1 MIKQYDMA
9 FSLGFSCGASMALR
23 AVGLQFASYPMDW
36 VGSPG
41 LAASARM
48 IATGFSG
55 WVEKDDLRLHDIR
68 RGALN
73 KHVYLNVRTGFG
85 FPHDFSSFVGFDEAY
100 PEVRAKYDRRIARF
114 YEAAGKA
121 KRLLAV
127 YIESPVEARAPNAEL
142 EGARKAIVGRFPG
155 ATVDL
160 LYFHEGVGVEQPVV
174 EEIAPGLTV
183 VQVEYRE
190 LERGQVMHTVDHSR
204 IVRYLKENVFVA
216 DVRSAEEKSG
226 YVSRK
231 KSKRAQQWG
240 SGGVFRRFVNRVSYR
255 LYRKL
260 EKRLVAEGL
269 VPWEGPLWF
278 VKFDGK

>member
-1 MIKQYDMA
+1 MKSYDLA
-9 FSLGFSCGASMALR
+9 FSLGFSCGASTALR
-23 AVGLQFASYPMDW
+23 AAGLQHASYPLDW

-41 LAASARM
+41 VVASARA
-48 IATGFSG
+48 IAADFSG
-55 WVEKDDLRLHDIR
+55 WLERDDLRLYDIR

-73 KHVYLNVRTGFG
+73 KHVYLNARTGFG

-114 YEAAGKA
+114 YEIAGKA

-127 YIESPVEARAPNAEL
+127 YIEFPVKGRTPNAEL
-142 EGARKAIVGRFPG
+142 EEARKVIAARFPE

-160 LYFHEGVGVEQPVV
+160 LCFHEGVGVERPVV
-174 EEIAPGLTV
+174 EEFAPGLTA

-204 IVRYLKENVFVA
+204 IARYLRENVSVA

-226 YVSRK
+226 YAAQK
-231 KSKRAQQWG
+231 AAKRAEKWG
-240 SGGVFRRFVNRVSYR
+240 SGGALRRLVNRVSYR

-278 VKFDGK
+278 VKFDSK

>member
-1 MIKQYDMA
+1 MKSYDLA
-9 FSLGFSCGASMALR
+9 FSLGFSCGASTALR
-23 AVGLQFASYPMDW
+23 VAGLQQASYPLDW
-36 VGSPG
+36 IGSPG
-41 LAASARM
+41 IVASARM
-48 IATGFSG
+48 IAANFSG
-55 WVEKDDLRLHDIR
+55 WLEKEDLRLYDIR

-114 YEAAGKA
+114 YETAGKA
-121 KRLLAV
+121 ERLLAV
-127 YIESPVEARAPNAEL
+127 YVEFPVKGRAPNAEL
-142 EGARKAIVGRFPG
+142 EEARKTIAARFPG
-155 ATVDL
+155 AKVDL
-160 LYFHEGVGVEQPVV
+160 LYFHEGIGVERPVV
-174 EEIAPGLTV
+174 EEIAPGLTA

-204 IVRYLKENVFVA
+204 IARYLRENVSVA

-226 YVSRK
+226 YAAQRK
-231 KSKRAQQWG
+231 ARRTEKWG
-240 SGGVFRRFVNRVSYR
+240 SGGALRRLVNRVSYR

-278 VKFDGK
+278 VKFDSK

>member
-1 MIKQYDMA
+1 MRSYDLA
-9 FSLGFSCGASMALR
+9 FSLGFSCGASTALR
-23 AVGLQFASYPMDW
+23 VAGLQHASYPLDW

-41 LAASARM
+41 VVASARA
-48 IATGFSG
+48 IAADFSG
-55 WVEKDDLRLHDIR
+55 WLERDDLRLYDIR

-73 KHVYLNVRTGFG
+73 KHVYLNSRTGFG

-100 PEVRAKYDRRIARF
+100 PEVCAKYDRRIARF
-114 YEAAGKA
+114 CEIAGKA

-127 YIESPVEARAPNAEL
+127 YIEFPVKGRASNAEL
-142 EGARKAIVGRFPG
+142 AEARKVIAARFPG

-160 LYFHEGVGVEQPVV
+160 LYFHEGVGVVRPVV
-174 EEIAPGLTV
+174 EEIAPGLTA

-204 IVRYLKENVFVA
+204 IARYLRENVSVT
-216 DVRSAEEKSG
+216 DGRSAEKESAYK
-226 YVSRK
+226 VQK
-231 KSKRAQQWG
+231 KAKRAQQWG
-240 SGGVFRRFVNRVSYR
+240 AGGVFRRLVNRVSYR

-278 VKFDGK
+278 VKFDSK

>member
-1 MIKQYDMA
+1 MIEQYDLA
-9 FSLGFSCGASMALR
+9 FSLGFSCSASMALR
-23 AVGLQFASYPMDW
+23 AVAFQFASYPLDW

-41 LAASARM
+41 VVASAKA
-48 IATGFSG
+48 IAADFSG
-55 WVEKDDLRLHDIR
+55 WLEKDDLRLYDIR

-73 KHVYLNVRTGFG
+73 KHVYLNARTGFG

-114 YEAAGKA
+114 YETAGKS
-121 KRLLAV
+121 KRMLAV
-127 YIESPVEARAPNAEL
+127 YIEFPVKGRASNAEL
-142 EGARKAIVGRFPG
+142 EEARKTIAARFPG

-160 LYFHEGVGVEQPVV
+160 LYFHEGVGVERPVV
-174 EEIAPGLTV
+174 EAIAPGLTA

-231 KSKRAQQWG
+231 TAKRAQQWG
-240 SGGVFRRFVNRVSYR
+240 SGGVFRRLVNRVSYR

-278 VKFDGK
+278 VKFDSK